1 MQENSVR
8 GIEQGGSEK
17 ENTLHRKARTQSLMS
32 MIFQAAEVV
41 KSAVFITILQAA
53 HGYEGKFFFSGWR
66 ARKKRIYVF
75 LLNLGKSVEAKK
87 IFDGLQPEAMRC
99 GS

>member
-8 GIEQGGSEK
+8 VIEQEGSEK
-17 ENTLHRKARTQSLMS
+17 ENMLHRKARTQSLMS
-32 MIFQAAEVV
+32 IIFQAAEVV

-53 HGYEGKFFFSGWR
+53 HGYEGIFFFSGWR

-75 LLNLGKSVEAKK
+75 LFKLNLGKSVEAKK
-87 IFDGLQPEAMRC
+87 IFDGLQPEAMR
-99 GS
+99 

>member
-1 MQENSVR
+1 
-8 GIEQGGSEK
+8 
-17 ENTLHRKARTQSLMS
+17 MS
-32 MIFQAAEVV
+32 IIFQAAEVV
-41 KSAVFITILQAA
+41 KSAKSAVFITILQAT
-53 HGYEGKFFFSGWR
+53 HGYEEKKFFWMEG
-66 ARKKRIYVF
+66 KKRIYVF

>member
-8 GIEQGGSEK
+8 GIEQEGSEK

-32 MIFQAAEVV
+32 MIVQAAEVV

-53 HGYEGKFFFSGWR
+53 YGYEGIFFFFWMEG
-66 ARKKRIYVF
+66 KKRIYVF

-87 IFDGLQPEAMRC
+87 IFDGLETRKP
-99 GS
+99 